1 MSFYVDARG
10 SFPNLDSVLHTLV
23 SCVNKLAM
31 DTRRIVKGNHSRKTA
46 AFVKACAA
54 YSFITIPSIISTT
67 QRLDLY
73 LFTGEVALANL
84 CLGQSDA
91 CLEAALN
98 LLPELPKTL
107 EVDGRQRSAEFY
119 VQSYVL
125 KFLSFLIVVPDS
137 PGQGVLYL
145 PRLLLDKIKEIPF
158 DPALGNLAAI
168 YLNVLD
174 MLCCC
179 AQDTYPYHL
188 QNVVSND
195 QLYGADPKFINEINE
210 IATTI
215 VDELLGLL
223 KTYSDKVKLQCSI
236 ALELF
241 ERVATKADLND
252 DKIFQLAVNLWN
264 LTIKNRQAIEPRVHI
279 KILHRLESAK
289 ASSKHR
295 NYRQRMDELINRIKS
310 KL

>member
-1 MSFYVDARG
+1 
-10 SFPNLDSVLHTLV
+10 
-23 SCVNKLAM
+23 M
-31 DTRRIVKGNHSRKTA
+31 DTRKIVRGNHSRKTA

-98 LLPELPKTL
+98 LLPELPRTL
-107 EVDGRQRSAEFY
+107 EVDGRQRSSEFY
-119 VQSYVL
+119 LQSYVL
-125 KFLSFLIVVPDS
+125 KLLSFLIVVPDS

-145 PRLLLDKIKEIPF
+145 PRLLLEKLKEIQF
-158 DPALGNLAAI
+158 DPAQANLAAI
-168 YLNVLD
+168 YLNTLD
-174 MLCCC
+174 MLSWC

-210 IATTI
+210 LATGI
-215 VDELLGLL
+215 VDELLLML

-241 ERVATKADLND
+241 ERVSTKADLRD
-252 DKIFQLAVNLWN
+252 DKVFQLAVNLWN
-264 LTIKNRQAIEPRVHI
+264 LTIKNRQAMEPKVHLRM
-279 KILHRLESAK
+279 LHHLEGVK
-289 ASSKHR
+289 ASTKQFS
-295 NYRQRMDELINRIKS
+295 YRQRMDELINRIKS